1 MPSEIAGHAE
11 FSGIRYA
18 QCWED
23 ADILL
28 EALDIQPGD
37 VCLSIASGG
46 DNSLAM
52 LSRNPGRVVAL
63 DLSGAQLACLELRV
77 AAYRELSHP
86 ELLELIGSRP
96 SRRRPELYNRCR
108 TQLSPETRQFWDSH
122 ARQIES
128 GIGGAG
134 KFERYFALFRRYL
147 LPLVH
152 GRGRVAR
159 LLEGSSLEER
169 QQFYASEWDSWR
181 WRALFR
187 VFFSRLVMGR
197 AGRDPT
203 FFRYVEGNVS
213 ERILSRA
220 RYALTYLDPSE
231 NPYLQWILTGRHLDA
246 LPFALRAENF
256 ATIRDNLDRLEW
268 QQRSVEDYLQDAGEG
283 AVQRFNLSDIFEY
296 MSLPGYH
303 GLLERLIAA
312 GSVGAR
318 LVYWNMLVPRRR
330 PQQMA
335 GHLLSLTRCSE
346 SLYAQ
351 DKAFFYSDFVVEE
364 IAS

>member
-1 MPSEIAGHAE
+1 VPSEIAEHAE
-11 FSGIRYA
+11 FSVIRYA

-23 ADILL
+23 ADVLL
-28 EALDIQPGD
+28 DALAIKPGD

-46 DNSLAM
+46 DNSQAM

-63 DLSGAQLACLELRV
+63 DLSEAQLACLELRV

-86 ELLELIGSRP
+86 ELLEFVGSRP
-96 SRRRPELYNRCR
+96 SRRRPELYRRCR
-108 TQLSPETRQFWDSH
+108 IQLSPETRRFWD
-122 ARQIES
+122 ARSGDIER

-134 KFERYFALFRRYL
+134 KFERYFMLFRRYL

-152 GRGRVAR
+152 GGGRVAR
-159 LLEGSSLEER
+159 LLKGGSVEER
-169 QQFYASEWDSWR
+169 ERFYGSEWDSWR

-187 VFFSRLVMGR
+187 IFFSRLVMGR
-197 AGRDPT
+197 VGRDPT
-203 FFRYVEGNVS
+203 FFRYVEGSVA
-213 ERILSRA
+213 ERILARA
-220 RYALTYLDPSE
+220 RYALTRLDPSE
-231 NPYLQWILTGRHLDA
+231 NPYLQWILTGRHLSA
-246 LPFALRAENF
+246 LPHALRPENF
-256 ATIRDNLDRLEW
+256 TAIRDNLDRLEW
-268 QQRSVEDYLQDAGEG
+268 QRRSVEDYLQEVGKD

-303 GLLERLIAA
+303 ALLEQIATA
-312 GSVGAR
+312 GSAGAR

-330 PQQMA
+330 PEQMA
-335 GHLLSLTRCSE
+335 DRLHSLTRCSE
-346 SLYAQ
+346 SLYAR